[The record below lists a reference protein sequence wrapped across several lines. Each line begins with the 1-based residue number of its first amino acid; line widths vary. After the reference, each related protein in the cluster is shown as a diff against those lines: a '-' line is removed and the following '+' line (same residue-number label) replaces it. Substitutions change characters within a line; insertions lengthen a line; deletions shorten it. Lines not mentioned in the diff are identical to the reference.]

1 MEFQSLLFIIFILP
15 VFLFFYQISSQKNRK
30 IFIIIFSLFLYTW
43 QDPCSIFILL
53 FLLIMN
59 YLLIKYMDEI
69 DEKRRLVD
77 FLVCVIMNVFLLF
90 YVKYYGF
97 VLNQLSSI
105 IHLPN
110 YHALETIPLGISFY
124 VFSLLSYDIDV
135 YLRKIEKEYNIIDFA
150 FYVSFFPKLIMGP
163 IIRYQDFKTQ
173 GKLEN
178 LNKENLEKGFE
189 LFLLGCIQK
198 VCIANQL
205 APIWDIAQGTSSAWM
220 AWLGIFS
227 YTLQIYFDFQGY
239 TLMAIGVARMIGIYL
254 PDNFQYPYCATSIT
268 DFWRRWHKTLSFWFR
283 DYIYIP
289 LGGNRKGVKIHIRNL
304 IIVWILTGL
313 WHGANWTFIVWGLY
327 YGVILIFEKYIWM
340 NVQKK
345 LPNYI
350 NWFITFIIV
359 MLGWVFFAS
368 STIQDA
374 LQYLKIMFL
383 GSWKL
388 NSLFYI
394 QLKSSWWILGIGFLC
409 SISFI
414 HKICINI
421 KINHNKIYIVLKII
435 IICLAWLFFFMYSA
449 SDTMQSFLYF
459 QF

>member
-150 FYVSFFPKLIMGP
+150 FYVSFFPKLIMA
-163 IIRYQDFKTQ
+163 
-173 GKLEN
+173 L
-178 LNKENLEKGFE
+178 
-189 LFLLGCIQK
+189 LF
-198 VCIANQL
+198 
-205 APIWDIAQGTSSAWM
+205 D
-220 AWLGIFS
+220 
-227 YTLQIYFDFQGY
+227 
-239 TLMAIGVARMIGIYL
+239 
-254 PDNFQYPYCATSIT
+254 
-268 DFWRRWHKTLSFWFR
+268 
-283 DYIYIP
+283 
-289 LGGNRKGVKIHIRNL
+289 
-304 IIVWILTGL
+304 
-313 WHGANWTFIVWGLY
+313 
-327 YGVILIFEKYIWM
+327 
-340 NVQKK
+340 
-345 LPNYI
+345 
-350 NWFITFIIV
+350 
-359 MLGWVFFAS
+359 
-368 STIQDA
+368 
-374 LQYLKIMFL
+374 
-383 GSWKL
+383 
-388 NSLFYI
+388 
-394 QLKSSWWILGIGFLC
+394 
-409 SISFI
+409 
-414 HKICINI
+414 I
-421 KINHNKIYIVLKII
+421 KILK
-435 IICLAWLFFFMYSA
+435 LKGN
-449 SDTMQSFLYF
+449 
-459 QF
+459 